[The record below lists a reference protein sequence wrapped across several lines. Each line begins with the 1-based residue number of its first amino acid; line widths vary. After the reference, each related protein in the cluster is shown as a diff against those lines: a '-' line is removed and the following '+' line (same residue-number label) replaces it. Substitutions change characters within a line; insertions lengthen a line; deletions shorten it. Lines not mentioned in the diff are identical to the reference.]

1 MDSDNKGSQTHI
13 LRPGIDEIGIYMGPR
28 AHRVPQGIRIEK
40 PCEDLLREIDNALA
54 YDTFF
59 IFPSLR
65 TYIWLGIV
73 Y

>member
-1 MDSDNKGSQTHI
+1 
-13 LRPGIDEIGIYMGPR
+13 MGPR